1 MTFYVYILHSKK
13 SGRYYIGQTNNL
25 EDRLRRHNA
34 GYVKSTKAFR
44 PWELVY
50 TEVFHTRRDSVKR
63 ENYLKRLK
71 SKKAIKVLIYSHQ

>member
-50 TEVFHTRRDSVKR
+50 TEVFHTRSDSVKR